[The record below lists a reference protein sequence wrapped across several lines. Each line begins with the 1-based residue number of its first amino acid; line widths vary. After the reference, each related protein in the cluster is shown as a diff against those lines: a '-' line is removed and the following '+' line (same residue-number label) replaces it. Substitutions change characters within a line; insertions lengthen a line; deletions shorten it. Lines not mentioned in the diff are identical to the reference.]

1 MRLAEVLD
9 DFIEWKENA
18 RLTVASL
25 KQSKLESEPH
35 KNMSGALADLLRQVQ
50 QAYTGNYFPTIITY
64 RSQSMIIY
72 RSPYSGWE
80 YSILVSDDVLSLPS
94 TYDRIGPFDGSNE
107 AERAARMQLAK
118 KVWNCEEERS
128 WVIIDKDDQAS
139 FTIWAKWKKR
149 VAYYRK
155 GGMSQEEAEKAASN

>member
-1 MRLAEVLD
+1 MRLTEVLY
-9 DFIEWKENA
+9 DFIEWKEVS
-18 RLTVASL
+18 RQTIASL
-25 KQSKLESEPH
+25 KQSRLESEPH
-35 KNMSGALADLLRQVQ
+35 KNMSGALANLLRRVQ

-94 TYDRIGPFDGSNE
+94 TFDRIGPFKSSRE
-107 AERAARMQLAK
+107 AERTARMQLAK
-118 KVWNCEEERS
+118 KVWNSEEERS

-139 FTIWAKWKKR
+139 FTIWAKYQKR
-149 VAYYRK
+149 IAYYK
-155 GGMSQEEAEKAASN
+155 QGGMSQEDAEKAALN